1 MLQNKTNRS
10 LSLDSLGDIKGQV
23 SIQIP
28 YQDFNNKGTDSI
40 KGYQTQPK
48 QRISTTLSKQ
58 LALYVIIYSPLQM
71 ASDFIENYKGQ
82 PAIEFIK
89 ICACQLGY
97 NNSFKWRN

>member
-1 MLQNKTNRS
+1 M
-10 LSLDSLGDIKGQV
+10 GDIKGQV

-28 YQDFNNKGTDSI
+28 YQDFKNKGTDSI

-82 PAIEFIK
+82 PALEFIK
-89 ICACQLGY
+89 SVPVNWDTTIVLNGEIESISIKCLV
-97 NNSFKWRN
+97 F